1 MEKCCACLPP
11 QGPPGLR
18 FANSPGS
25 AIGDGKIP
33 VRLRSSHHGTQRA
46 HSPHSLRVRTG
57 AAPAAA
63 GHHLSRGCE
72 RAAIVHVLFQVERR
86 HEGSRSSVRGS
97 GRQARPR
104 AHDRITRSAQ
114 PIHHRGRPAAWYA
127 PPPCVPA
134 TLFFMLIST
143 TCLSLSLSPP
153 VDLDLEAHLGSTLRP
168 NSWVILEKG
177 NRVDAERLFAIRELQ
192 ANAGGAACAIM

>member
-1 MEKCCACLPP
+1 M
-11 QGPPGLR
+11 
-18 FANSPGS
+18 
-25 AIGDGKIP
+25 
-33 VRLRSSHHGTQRA
+33 
-46 HSPHSLRVRTG
+46 
-57 AAPAAA
+57 
-63 GHHLSRGCE
+63 
-72 RAAIVHVLFQVERR
+72 
-86 HEGSRSSVRGS
+86 
-97 GRQARPR
+97 
-104 AHDRITRSAQ
+104 
-114 PIHHRGRPAAWYA
+114 
-127 PPPCVPA
+127 PA